1 MQHFG
6 LDNNTIVRSNMDKS
20 KNVLNSISIA
30 FKSADKGYIEI
41 RCNKTVI
48 ALFER
53 GFSGFFL
60 VRGGSS

>member
-48 ALFER
+48 AFFEPV
-53 GFSGFFL
+53 FSGFFL
-60 VRGGSS
+60 VRGGNS